1 MRCHATCDALDNV
14 LLVMLRLALGIALLA
29 PLALAPRR
37 QDERNGDL
45 VLRCDAARSWLHLGD
60 TTGALLPRDSLYAS
74 RTIAWGALIKAG
86 PGTNPHGDPLRTG
99 TRTIT
104 RKCGALTVRVSAGF
118 LNPNVQGELGAV
130 EFPVVSVLAG
140 SRLVLPRTALAS
152 CEQGPGR
159 YEAFAPCPAGWA
171 TAVTVQYDP
180 RTRATRRVA
189 VRTYMDSTFREQMQG
204 DTVLVR

>member
-1 MRCHATCDALDNV
+1 MPSFATPDAIDTSPI
-14 LLVMLRLALGIALLA
+14 VMLRLVLGIALLA
-29 PLALAPRR
+29 AAPWR
-37 QDERNGDL
+37 QEDRYG
-45 VLRCDAARSWLHLGD
+45 VLQMRCDARRSWLQLGD
-60 TTGALLPRDSLYAS
+60 TTQASLPTATTQTARA
-74 RTIAWGALIKAG
+74 IAWASLMTSG
-86 PGTNPHGDPLRTG
+86 PRTNQHGDPLRTG

-104 RKCGALTVRVSAGF
+104 RRCGALTVRVSAGF

-171 TAVTVQYDP
+171 TTVTIQYDP
-180 RTRATRRVA
+180 RARATRRIA
-189 VRTYMDSTFREQMQG
+189 VRAYMDSTFREQTQA
-204 DTVLVR
+204 DTALVR